1 MIRFWDFKLS
11 GAPPLL
17 SLVVMAQGVR
27 MEIILSISSVLGALL
42 IGAISPGPS
51 FVLVARTS
59 MAASRVDGLFAAIG
73 MGIGGVIFSAVV
85 LLGLQA
91 ALASVPWLYLTLKLV
106 GGLYLVYLAVRIWRG
121 AKEPIVI
128 PGTEEKIRRS
138 VKKPFLLGLS
148 TQLSNPKTAVVYGS
162 IFAALLPH
170 NLPPSASLMLPFL
183 VFLVEAGWYSI
194 VALVLSSE
202 SSRAAYLQSKM
213 HVDRVAGGV
222 MGLLGF
228 KLIAAARPVP

>member
-1 MIRFWDFKLS
+1 
-11 GAPPLL
+11 
-17 SLVVMAQGVR
+17 
-27 MEIILSISSVLGALL
+27 MEIILSLASILGALL

-51 FVLVARTS
+51 FVFVARTS

-73 MGIGGVIFSAVV
+73 MGIGGVVFSAVV
-85 LLGLQA
+85 LLGIQV
-91 ALASVPWLYLTLKLV
+91 ALASVLWLYLTLKLV
-106 GGLYLVYLAVRIWRG
+106 GGLYLIYVAICIWRG

-128 PGTEEKIRRS
+128 PGTEKRIRRS
-138 VKKPFLLGLS
+138 VKKSFLLGLF

-170 NLPPSASLMLPFL
+170 NLPPSATLALPFL
-183 VFLVEAGWYSI
+183 VFLVETGWYSI
-194 VALVLSSE
+194 VALALSSE
-202 SSRAAYLQSKM
+202 SSRAAYLQSKL

-228 KLIAAARPVP
+228 KLVAASRPVP

>member
-1 MIRFWDFKLS
+1 MELI
-11 GAPPLL
+11 L
-17 SLVVMAQGVR
+17 SLV
-27 MEIILSISSVLGALL
+27 SVLGALL

-59 MAASRVDGLFAAIG
+59 MAASRIDGLLTAIG
-73 MGIGGVIFSAVV
+73 MGVGGVVFSVMV
-85 LLGLQA
+85 LLGLQV
-91 ALASVPWLYLTLKLV
+91 ALASVPWLYLALKLV

-128 PGTEEKIRRS
+128 PSAREGIPRS
-138 VKKPFLLGLS
+138 VKKSFLLGLI

-170 NLPPSASLMLPFL
+170 NLPHIAALALPFL

-194 VALVLSSE
+194 VALALSAE
-202 SSRAAYLQSKM
+202 SSRAAYLRSKM

-222 MGLLGF
+222 MGLLGL
-228 KLIAAARPVP
+228 KLVAAARPAP

>member
-1 MIRFWDFKLS
+1 MELVI
-11 GAPPLL
+11 
-17 SLVVMAQGVR
+17 SLA
-27 MEIILSISSVLGALL
+27 SVLGALL

-59 MAASRVDGLFAAIG
+59 MASSRIDGLCAAIG
-73 MGIGGVIFSAVV
+73 MGLGGVVFSVVV

-91 ALASVPWLYLTLKLV
+91 ALAGVPWLYLTLKLV
-106 GGLYLVYLAVRIWRG
+106 GGLYLAYLAVRIWRG
-121 AKEPIVI
+121 AKDTIVL
-128 PGTEEKIRRS
+128 PSAEREIRSS
-138 VKKPFLLGLS
+138 VKRSLMLGLF

-170 NLPPSASLMLPFL
+170 NLPSSVDIALPFL

-194 VALVLSSE
+194 VALALSAE
-202 SSRAAYLQSKM
+202 SSRAKYLRSKV

-222 MGLLGF
+222 LGLLGL
-228 KLIAAARPVP
+228 KLVAAARPVL

>member
-1 MIRFWDFKLS
+1 
-11 GAPPLL
+11 
-17 SLVVMAQGVR
+17 
-27 MEIILSISSVLGALL
+27 MEIILSLASVFGALL

-73 MGIGGVIFSAVV
+73 MGVGGVIFSAVV

-128 PGTEEKIRRS
+128 PGAEKGIRRS
-138 VKKPFLLGLS
+138 VKKSFLLGLF

-170 NLPPSASLMLPFL
+170 NLPPSATLALPFL

-194 VALVLSSE
+194 VALALSAE
-202 SSRAAYLQSKM
+202 SSRAAYLRSKM
-213 HVDRVAGGV
+213 HVDRVSSGV
-222 MGLLGF
+222 MGLLG
-228 KLIAAARPVP
+228 LTLVAATRSVS

>member
-1 MIRFWDFKLS
+1 MELI
-11 GAPPLL
+11 L
-17 SLVVMAQGVR
+17 SLAG
-27 MEIILSISSVLGALL
+27 VLGALL
-42 IGAISPGPS
+42 IGAVSPGPS

-73 MGIGGVIFSAVV
+73 MGLGGVVFSVVV
-85 LLGLQA
+85 LLGLQT
-91 ALASVPWLYLTLKLV
+91 ALASVPWLYLALKLA

-128 PGTEEKIRRS
+128 IAPEKGIRRS
-138 VKKPFLLGLS
+138 VSKSFLLGLF

-170 NLPPSASLMLPFL
+170 NLPPGATLALPFL

-194 VALVLSSE
+194 VALALSSE
-202 SSRAAYLQSKM
+202 SARGAYLRAKM
-213 HVDRVAGGV
+213 HVDRVAGGI
-222 MGLLGF
+222 MGLLGL
-228 KLIAAARPVP
+228 KLVAAARTGP